1 MPDPDDRPLL
11 SSLSRRTL
19 LGGAAAGA
27 ALASLRVAPGFG
39 VQVAS
44 GTTATPTLT
53 IDPGARLGRIGA
65 RALGF
70 SFEKSTLA
78 TPLFQASNTDLVAL
92 FRLLGPGVLRL
103 GGNSV
108 DRTDWD
114 PSGAGL
120 APGVVA
126 PPDLARLRGFLD
138 AVDWQVLYGTPFVS
152 TGASA
157 PTVAHE
163 AHTAAGVL
171 GARLDGVELC
181 NEPDLFAANPA
192 HAALAGTFSLFH
204 SRWNSFAAAVRT
216 ATPGIALTG
225 PACCLLQTI
234 GTWTTPFATAESGGL
249 SQLTQ
254 HYYRGFGGPGQ
265 TIDLLLGPDPLLGSS
280 LADLAAAAGVAGA
293 PAGFRLTETNSFA
306 SGGQPG
312 VSNTLASALW
322 AVEHVLRSLEGGA
335 VGLNFHNSGTGAG
348 YPAIVQ
354 QGGVVTEIRPL
365 YFGLLLAA
373 RLGTGDLVAT
383 SRSGPLPSLR
393 SHAVHGGRRH
403 HPRRAGERRPDHRP
417 AAVARAPPHGR
428 QRHGRAAHR
437 RRAGS
442 DHRHPAR
449 RVRRGPRRHLR
460 TRLTRGGRRQS
471 GSGGGAGH
479 RRRGECRG
487 GHHHP
492 RTDGQAVDHDHDHL
506 DRSRRQHDHGPDD
519 SRSGSRAGH
528 GRAPLHRVGGQGV
541 TSSDQARRGASLQS
555 RSRS

>member
-1 MPDPDDRPLL
+1 VPDPDDRPHLP
-11 SSLSRRTL
+11 SLSRRTL
-19 LGGAAAGA
+19 LGGAAAGV
-27 ALASLRVAPGFG
+27 ALASLGMAPGFG
-39 VQVAS
+39 VPAAS
-44 GTTATPTLT
+44 GTSATPTLT
-53 IDPGARLGRIGA
+53 IDPGDRLGRIGI

-114 PSGAGL
+114 PSGAGST
-120 APGVVA
+120 PGVVA
-126 PPDLARLRGFLD
+126 PPDLAGLRGFLD

-157 PTVAHE
+157 ATVAGE

-192 HAALAGTFSLFH
+192 HAALAGTFSLFQ
-204 SRWNSFAAAVRT
+204 SRWNSFAAAVRA

-234 GTWTTPFATAESGGL
+234 GTWTAPFAGAESGGL

-265 TIDLLLGPDPLLGSS
+265 TIDLLLAPDPLLGPS
-280 LADLAAAAGVAGA
+280 LDALAAAAGVAGA

-312 VSNTLASALW
+312 VSNTFASALW

-335 VGLNFHNSGTGAG
+335 VGLNLHNSGTGAG
-348 YPAIVQ
+348 YPALVQ

-365 YFGLLLAA
+365 YLGLLLAA

-383 SRSGPLPSLR
+383 SPSTPLPSLR
-393 SHAVHGGRRH
+393 SHAVHGADGTIRVVLVNVDPTIDQPLSLSL
-403 HPRRAGERRPDHRP
+403 PRTIGSATVERLTGDGLAATTGTRLGGSDVGVDGSFEPGPPEVVGGGPARATLAVTVAAASAVVVAITLEPTATPSTTTTTAGHTGSSTTVAPTGPAP
-417 AAVARAPPHGR
+417 AALPVTAE
-428 QRHGRAAHR
+428 
-437 RRAGS
+437 
-442 DHRHPAR
+442 
-449 RVRRGPRRHLR
+449 PRY
-460 TRLTRGGRRQS
+460 TG
-471 GSGGGAGH
+471 
-479 RRRGECRG
+479 
-487 GHHHP
+487 
-492 RTDGQAVDHDHDHL
+492 
-506 DRSRRQHDHGPDD
+506 
-519 SRSGSRAGH
+519 
-528 GRAPLHRVGGQGV
+528 
-541 TSSDQARRGASLQS
+541 
-555 RSRS
+555 

>member
-1 MPDPDDRPLL
+1 MPDPDDRPRL

-39 VQVAS
+39 VPAAS

-78 TPLFQASNTDLVAL
+78 TPVFQASNTDLVAL

-280 LADLAAAAGVAGA
+280 LADLAVAAGVAGA

-383 SRSGPLPSLR
+383 SPSSPLPSLR
-393 SHAVHGGRRH
+393 SHAVQAADGTIRVVLVNVDPTTDQPLSLALPHTVGSATVERLTGDGLAATTGTRLGGSDVGLDGTFG
-403 HPRRAGERRPDHRP
+403 PGSPEVVAGSPGRAVVPVTVAAASAVVVTITLEPTASPSTTTTTTSTGHAGSTTVAPTTPTP
-417 AAVARAPPHGR
+417 AAVPVTAE
-428 QRHGRAAHR
+428 
-437 RRAGS
+437 
-442 DHRHPAR
+442 
-449 RVRRGPRRHLR
+449 PRY
-460 TRLTRGGRRQS
+460 TG
-471 GSGGGAGH
+471 
-479 RRRGECRG
+479 
-487 GHHHP
+487 
-492 RTDGQAVDHDHDHL
+492 
-506 DRSRRQHDHGPDD
+506 
-519 SRSGSRAGH
+519 
-528 GRAPLHRVGGQGV
+528 
-541 TSSDQARRGASLQS
+541 
-555 RSRS
+555 

>member
-1 MPDPDDRPLL
+1 MPDPDDRPRLP
-11 SSLSRRTL
+11 SLSRRTL
-19 LGGAAAGA
+19 LGGAVAGA
-27 ALASLRVAPGFG
+27 ALASLRAAPGFG
-39 VQVAS
+39 VPAAS

-53 IDPGARLGRIGA
+53 IDPDAGLGRIGA

-114 PSGAGL
+114 PSGAGST
-120 APGVVA
+120 PGVVA

-152 TGASA
+152 TSASA
-157 PTVAHE
+157 ATVADE
-163 AHTAAGVL
+163 AHSAAGVL
-171 GARLDGVELC
+171 GARLDGIELC

-192 HAALAGTFSLFH
+192 HAVLAGTFSLFQ
-204 SRWNSFAAAVRT
+204 SRWSSFATAVRT

-234 GTWTTPFATAESGGL
+234 GTWAAPFAAAESGGL

-265 TIDLLLGPDPLLGSS
+265 TIDLLLAPDPLLGPS
-280 LADLAAAAGVAGA
+280 LADLATAAGVAGA
-293 PAGFRLTETNSFA
+293 SAGFRLTETNSFA

-312 VSNTLASALW
+312 VSNTFASALW

-335 VGLNFHNSGTGAG
+335 VGLNFHNSGAGAG

-383 SRSGPLPSLR
+383 SPSTPLPSLR
-393 SHAVHGGRRH
+393 SHAVQAADGTIRVVLVNVDPAADQPLALALPRTIGSATVERLTGDGLAATTGTRLGGSDVGLDGAFEPGSPEVLAGAPGRETLPLTVAAASAVVVTITLEPTATPSTTTTTAA
-403 HPRRAGERRPDHRP
+403 HPDSTTVVPTTPAP
-417 AAVARAPPHGR
+417 AAVPVTAE
-428 QRHGRAAHR
+428 
-437 RRAGS
+437 
-442 DHRHPAR
+442 
-449 RVRRGPRRHLR
+449 PRY
-460 TRLTRGGRRQS
+460 TG
-471 GSGGGAGH
+471 
-479 RRRGECRG
+479 
-487 GHHHP
+487 
-492 RTDGQAVDHDHDHL
+492 
-506 DRSRRQHDHGPDD
+506 
-519 SRSGSRAGH
+519 
-528 GRAPLHRVGGQGV
+528 
-541 TSSDQARRGASLQS
+541 
-555 RSRS
+555 

>member
-1 MPDPDDRPLL
+1 MPGPDAHPRLP
-11 SSLSRRTL
+11 SLSRRTL
-19 LGGAAAGA
+19 LGGAVAGA

-39 VQVAS
+39 LPAAS

-53 IDPGARLGRIGA
+53 IDPGARRGRIGA

-114 PSGAGL
+114 PSGAGST
-120 APGVVA
+120 PGVVA

-157 PTVAHE
+157 ASVADE

-171 GARLDGVELC
+171 GARLDGIELC
-181 NEPDLFAANPA
+181 NEPDLFAADPA
-192 HAALAGTFSLFH
+192 HAALAGTFSLFRN
-204 SRWNSFAAAVRT
+204 RWSSFATAVRA

-234 GTWTTPFATAESGGL
+234 GTWTAPFAAAESGGL
-249 SQLTQ
+249 DQLTQ

-265 TIDLLLGPDPLLGSS
+265 TIDLLLAPDPLLEPS
-280 LADLAAAAGVAGA
+280 LADLATAAGVAGA
-293 PAGFRLTETNSFA
+293 AAGFRLTETNSFA

-312 VSNTLASALW
+312 VSNTFASALW

-335 VGLNFHNSGTGAG
+335 VGLNFHNSGAGAG

-354 QGGVVTEIRPL
+354 QAGVVTEIRPL

-383 SRSGPLPSLR
+383 SPSTPLPSLR
-393 SHAVHGGRRH
+393 SHAVQAADGTVRVVVVNVHPTTDQPLALALPRTIRNATVERLTGDALAATTGTRLGGSDVGLDGTFE
-403 HPRRAGERRPDHRP
+403 PGPPDVVARARGRTTLPLTIAAASAVVVTVTLEPTATPSTTTTSTARPDSTTEAPTAPAP
-417 AAVARAPPHGR
+417 AAVPVTAE
-428 QRHGRAAHR
+428 
-437 RRAGS
+437 
-442 DHRHPAR
+442 
-449 RVRRGPRRHLR
+449 PRY
-460 TRLTRGGRRQS
+460 TG
-471 GSGGGAGH
+471 
-479 RRRGECRG
+479 
-487 GHHHP
+487 
-492 RTDGQAVDHDHDHL
+492 
-506 DRSRRQHDHGPDD
+506 
-519 SRSGSRAGH
+519 
-528 GRAPLHRVGGQGV
+528 
-541 TSSDQARRGASLQS
+541 
-555 RSRS
+555 